1 MAPTNLAAK
10 ATSIQFIKR
19 FYLTNSVMSYHP
31 LQIMTTALFLAT
43 KTENHYISLK
53 DYASILSQVP
63 GLEKVTGED
72 ILAPEYILTQGLRFC
87 FDVRH
92 PHRALKGAYIELQLL
107 LSLAK
112 GDATPAT
119 WRLKGGEKEMQ
130 KRLLATYG
138 TPAKFGQRIERTYGK
153 ARETLQGPAILSDA
167 YFLYTPSQIMMAALW
182 IADEGLLT
190 DLVEFKFS
198 MPPPNPSSS
207 ASESS
212 ELPSRPPVG
221 KVLNEI
227 KNCAK
232 LLQSVRFDDTQLKK
246 DATRVDR
253 KLHFCR
259 NPEMLDLVGL
269 NQAQKRDASK
279 DGLLDENLAKKRK
292 LERERSLKEAEDVFG
307 PSL

>member
-1 MAPTNLAAK
+1 VDAQ

-31 LQIMTTALFLAT
+31 LEIMTTALFLAT

-53 DYASILSQVP
+53 DYASILAQVP

-107 LSLAK
+107 LGLAK
-112 GDATPAT
+112 GDATPPT
-119 WRLKGGEKEMQ
+119 WRPKGGEKELQ
-130 KRLLATYG
+130 KRLLASYG

-153 ARETLQGPAILSDA
+153 ARKTLQGPAILSDA

-182 IADEGLLT
+182 IADEELLT
-190 DLVEFKFS
+190 ELVEFKFS
-198 MPPPNPSSS
+198 FALPSSS
-207 ASESS
+207 AAEGSEA
-212 ELPSRPPVG
+212 PSRPPVG
-221 KVLNEI
+221 KVVNEI

-232 LLQSVRFDDTQLKK
+232 LLLSVRFDDTTQLKK

-259 NPEMLDLVGL
+259 NPEKLDLVGL
-269 NQAQKRDASK
+269 NQAQKRDAGK
-279 DGLLDENLAKKRK
+279 NGMLDENLAKKRK
-292 LERERSLKEAEDVFG
+292 LEREKSMKEAEDVFG